1 MESPLQTIRM
11 IASFVLAMAS
21 IGLHPPSLSA
31 AEVVNMAISDKE
43 NVYQLALEVILN
55 APSDDVHYVITDY
68 VHIYRIDP
76 SIVESDIMGKP
87 DASVTRVRTLI
98 NDCVL
103 SFCRQILRVEDV
115 REVGNDDI
123 YSVIVPQLS
132 NVRSGTEHWQIRPIG
147 DKTRINYNLTF
158 APGFFVPPLVG
169 NYIVE
174 KKLQEEALICFN
186 NIERIARIHDKM
198 LKAHTS
204 TLKENSPKHI
214 TPEHIN
220 AG

>member
-87 DASVTRVRTLI
+87 DASVTRVRTLM

-214 TPEHIN
+214 PPEHIN